1 MPTFNHGQCI
11 NIQTIKQVLDD
22 EWNFNQ
28 CGVIILDYSK
38 RIMNE
43 VMCLAEDL
51 KIKMF
56 YQDTDS
62 IHMEDS
68 KVQLLCSEY
77 KKKYGRELIGSALG

>member
-1 MPTFNHGQCI
+1 M
-11 NIQTIKQVLDD
+11 
-22 EWNFNQ
+22 
-28 CGVIILDYSK
+28 ILDYSK

-68 KVQLLCSEY
+68 RVKDLEEAFY
-77 KKKYGRELIGSALG
+77 KKYGRHLIGKNLG

>member
-1 MPTFNHGQCI
+1 
-11 NIQTIKQVLDD
+11 
-22 EWNFNQ
+22 
-28 CGVIILDYSK
+28 
-38 RIMNE
+38 MNE

-68 KVQLLCSEY
+68 RVKDLEKAYY
-77 KKKYGRELIGSALG
+77 KKFGRHLIGD